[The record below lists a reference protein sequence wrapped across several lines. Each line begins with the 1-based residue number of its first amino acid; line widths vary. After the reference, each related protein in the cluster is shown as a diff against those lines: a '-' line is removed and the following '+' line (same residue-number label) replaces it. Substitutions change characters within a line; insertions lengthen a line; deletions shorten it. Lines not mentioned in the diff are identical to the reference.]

1 MRTNFIK
8 QLIEEARINDRIFLI
23 VGDLGYHV
31 VEPFAVEFPDRFL
44 NIGIAEQNMAGVAA
58 GLAMSGYNVYIYSIG
73 NFPTLRCLE
82 QIRNDIA
89 YHKAN
94 VKVVAVGAGYAYGA
108 LGATH
113 QATEDIGALRVI
125 PNIVVAT
132 PGDPIEAKII
142 TKISSLYDGPMY
154 IRLGKA
160 GEKIVHRTEAIKM
173 TIGDIVPVKV
183 DGDNKTAVLACGNI
197 LDAARTQ
204 IENED
209 LPYNLYSVPFVKPI
223 NIEHLIEIVKL
234 HSEGIITIEEHQKSC
249 GMSSALVEI
258 LNDLYSEGKIATYPK
273 LRRIAIPD
281 EFVEVVGNQTYL
293 RKVEQLNL

>member
-1 MRTNFIK
+1 
-8 QLIEEARINDRIFLI
+8 
-23 VGDLGYHV
+23 
-31 VEPFAVEFPDRFL
+31 
-44 NIGIAEQNMAGVAA
+44 
-58 GLAMSGYNVYIYSIG
+58 
-73 NFPTLRCLE
+73 
-82 QIRNDIA
+82 
-89 YHKAN
+89 
-94 VKVVAVGAGYAYGA
+94 
-108 LGATH
+108 
-113 QATEDIGALRVI
+113 
-125 PNIVVAT
+125 
-132 PGDPIEAKII
+132 
-142 TKISSLYDGPMY
+142 
-154 IRLGKA
+154 
-160 GEKIVHRTEAIKM
+160 M